1 VKGFWQKHWVTAATL
16 LMVAF
21 TLAIAVAIALD
32 VDDSSAAE
40 RTFGGV
46 VLGICGLALLAGM
59 WLLREGRATRLAYA
73 LIVVVTLFV
82 GVGFFWL
89 LFIPTILAVV
99 IIFFG
104 VVRGG
109 LVRELRPSPSAP
121 PAAV

>member
-1 VKGFWQKHWVTAATL
+1 MK
-16 LMVAF
+16 
-21 TLAIAVAIALD
+21 
-32 VDDSSAAE
+32 
-40 RTFGGV
+40 
-46 VLGICGLALLAGM
+46 
-59 WLLREGRATRLAYA
+59 LAYT
-73 LIVVVTLFV
+73 LIVVVALFV

-89 LFIPTILAVV
+89 FFIPTILAVV

>member
-1 VKGFWQKHWVTAATL
+1 VGGFWQKHWVTAATL

-21 TLAIAVAIALD
+21 ILFLAVAIALD
-32 VDDSSAAE
+32 VDDSSTAE
-40 RTFGGV
+40 RTFGGA

-59 WLLREGRATRLAYA
+59 WLLREGRATPVAYT

>member
-1 VKGFWQKHWVTAATL
+1 VGFWQKHWLTAATL
-16 LMVAF
+16 LIVVFTLVLAVAF
-21 TLAIAVAIALD
+21 AVD
-32 VDDSSAAE
+32 VDNSSAAE

-59 WLLREGRATRLAYA
+59 WLLREGRAMPVAYT

-89 LFIPTILAVV
+89 LPIPTILAFVV
-99 IIFFG
+99 IFFG